1 MNMTDYTKRN
11 IVIILFIITFIYFYS
26 IYSMIHIEKN
36 WKNVKCSPLVILSN
50 KLINYNNNNDVLR
63 NCLGNVENEIYSN
76 INNTYNNMIIE
87 IDDLVKDISLN
98 DSEFIES
105 LNEKYKDEF
114 IKIQNKVSNI
124 DDNKKNM
131 EKKLDDNNIKLD
143 ATIKKI
149 DKIIK

>member
-1 MNMTDYTKRN
+1 
-11 IVIILFIITFIYFYS
+11 
-26 IYSMIHIEKN
+26 MIHIEKN